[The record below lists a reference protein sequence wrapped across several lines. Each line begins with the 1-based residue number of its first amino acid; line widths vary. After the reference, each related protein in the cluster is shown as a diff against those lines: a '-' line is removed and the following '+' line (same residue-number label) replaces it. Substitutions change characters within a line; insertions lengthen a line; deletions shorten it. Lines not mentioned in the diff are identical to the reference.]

1 MMMGLISV
9 SVFSLAYTRLAA
21 HTSWLPSVL
30 AGFCAWLVCTF
41 VLENINLP
49 LAIGVLMIFASI
61 TISFLLMPRP
71 SSHYAPRTPPSWEI
85 PARMVSA
92 TALVFLITAIAQF
105 LGPKLTGLLTPFPIY
120 ASVLAVF
127 THRYETAGDA
137 VSLLRGVV
145 VGSITAVIFLLVIS
159 STIAAW
165 GVGFAFLSA
174 IGVSLVTHGAVF
186 QFLKSHS

>member
-1 MMMGLISV
+1 
-9 SVFSLAYTRLAA
+9 
-21 HTSWLPSVL
+21 
-30 AGFCAWLVCTF
+30 
-41 VLENINLP
+41 
-49 LAIGVLMIFASI
+49 
-61 TISFLLMPRP
+61 
-71 SSHYAPRTPPSWEI
+71 
-85 PARMVSA
+85 MVSA